1 MNDFNKNVT
10 RKQTRRDFMTKLLAT
25 GSGLVAASLFADVQ
39 AQTVDQNLNAQEAR
53 NVRLI
58 REAFARQ
65 IGDGNGFY
73 TILAD
78 DVNWTIALAD
88 NPSTYTSRQQFLEE
102 GSGPITDRL
111 STPVRATIRG
121 LYAVGDTVIAWWD
134 GAATARDGQPY
145 NNSFVWIMTLRDEQV
160 VRVVAFLDITPI
172 NELIERVP
180 RS

>member
-1 MNDFNKNVT
+1 M
-10 RKQTRRDFMTKLLAT
+10 
-25 GSGLVAASLFADVQ
+25 Q
-39 AQTVDQNLNAQEAR
+39 AQTVEQNPNAQEAR
-53 NVRLI
+53 NVRLV

-65 IGDGNGFY
+65 IGDGDRFY

-78 DVNWTIALAD
+78 DVNWTVALAD

-111 STPVRATIRG
+111 STPIRPTIRE
-121 LYAVGDTVIAWWD
+121 LYVAGDTVIAWWD
-134 GAATARDGQPY
+134 GVATARDRQPY
-145 NNSFVWIMTLRDEQV
+145 KNSYCWIMTLRGEQI

-172 NELIERVP
+172 NDLYERVP